1 MFTRFAATLV
11 AVSLIAAPALA
22 SGTKAEQ
29 GTGVAPA
36 ATGTTGAKQTVVP
49 AAPQAAVAEVK
60 SDGKAAITSNAATS
74 NAATSNAA
82 TATVTAPA
90 TGTTVP
96 ATPKAETGKVEHAK
110 PGTDKPVE
118 APKKQ

>member
-29 GTGVAPA
+29 GTGAAPA

-60 SDGKAAITSNAATS
+60 SDGKAAVTSNAA
-74 NAATSNAA
+74 A
-82 TATVTAPA
+82 ATVTAPA
-90 TGTTVP
+90 SGTTVP